1 MVFKIS
7 LVLFIA
13 LVCIQPGKSN
23 VLDYIN
29 LSEDQVKREQPCEN
43 WDEESEEKN
52 KCLEELCV
60 GNERTFECRVLKC
73 KTRFPISGLT
83 KHSKED
89 MSRLRCMK
97 RVCFSNAT
105 QSVCQSLQKCEDEK
119 KGALGKASYIICI
132 TKLFIK

>member
-73 KTRFPISGLT
+73 KTRFPISELT
-83 KHSKED
+83 NNLKQN
-89 MSRLRCMK
+89 MSRLRCIK
-97 RVCFSNAT
+97 RVCSSNAT
-105 QSVCQSLQKCEDEK
+105 QSVCQNLKKCASEK
-119 KGALGKASYIICI
+119 KGPLGKAAYIICI
-132 TKLFIK
+132 SKLFL